1 MKKCFFVS
9 DLHGHISRYK
19 KLFQKILEEKPS
31 AVFMGGDLL
40 PSGLFAFTSQ
50 ESVVEDFIS
59 EILIQN
65 FISLK
70 NELGNE
76 YPRVFIILGN
86 DDGAMDEGEF
96 IKGEQLGIWEYIH
109 NKKVVFGEFS
119 VFGYAFVPPTPFML
133 KDWEKYDVS
142 RYTDPGCVPPEEGAH
157 SLPIKKSEIIYST
170 IEKDLENLTGSEDVS
185 RSIFLFHSPPYQT
198 MLDRAALDG
207 KSFNYAPLDVHVG
220 SIAIKRF
227 IEKRQPL
234 LTLHGHVHES
244 ARLTGKWMDKIGETI
259 ALSAAHDDERLSL
272 VIFNPNEPE
281 KAMRELL

>member
-9 DLHGHISRYK
+9 DLHGHNGRYK

-50 ESVVEDFIS
+50 EFVVEDFIS

-70 NELGNE
+70 NKLGDE

-86 DDGAMDEGEF
+86 DDGAMDEDEF
-96 IKGEQLGIWEYIH
+96 IKAESLGIWEYIH
-109 NKKVVFGEFS
+109 DKKVAFGEFS

-142 RYTDPGCVPPEEGAH
+142 RFTDPGCVPPEEGVH
-157 SLPIKKSEIIYST
+157 SKPIKKSEIIYAT
-170 IEKDLENLTGSEDVS
+170 IEKDLEKLVGIDDVS
-185 RSIFLFHSPPYQT
+185 KSIFLFHSPPYQT
-198 MLDRAALDG
+198 LLDRAALDG
-207 KSFNYAPLDVHVG
+207 KSFNYVPLDLHVG

-227 IEKRQPL
+227 IEKQQPL

-244 ARLTGKWMDKIGETI
+244 ARITGKWMDKIGKTV

-272 VIFNPNEPE
+272 VVFSPNEPE
-281 KAMRELL
+281 KAIRELL